1 MSDWPMDWMVRT
13 SIDPR
18 TVSAQVH
25 EVLREETGQ
34 PVTDIRLLEET
45 WASSISHQR
54 LSMWLMTIF
63 GSVAL
68 LLGAIGIYGLIAYSA
83 ERRRHEIG
91 IRMAL
96 GAERG
101 AVRNMV
107 IGEGMLPALI
117 GIGAGLG
124 GAYALA
130 NVLASILYGVKPH
143 DVAVFV
149 TVPIVLSAVALAAVS
164 IPAVR
169 ASRVDPTDAL
179 RHQ

>member
-1 MSDWPMDWMVRT
+1 
-13 SIDPR
+13 
-18 TVSAQVH
+18 
-25 EVLREETGQ
+25 
-34 PVTDIRLLEET
+34 
-45 WASSISHQR
+45 
-54 LSMWLMTIF
+54 
-63 GSVAL
+63 
-68 LLGAIGIYGLIAYSA
+68 
-83 ERRRHEIG
+83 
-91 IRMAL
+91 
-96 GAERG
+96 
-101 AVRNMV
+101 MV